1 MHGVHIPVYY
11 PVNVS
16 FFLIFAGL
24 PTTQAKNINTKKC
37 TRRRAEDQMLLVVS
51 VFQLQRSRRRC
62 SRQRKQS
69 TKENRSEAFSF
80 WLGSGLIKIKVVT
93 IFSITD

>member
-51 VFQLQRSRRRC
+51 VFQLDRQRSRRRG
-62 SRQRKQS
+62 SRQRG
-69 TKENRSEAFSF
+69 R
-80 WLGSGLIKIKVVT
+80 KINKRE
-93 IFSITD
+93 SK

>member
-37 TRRRAEDQMLLVVS
+37 TRRRAEDQMIRCCFLL
-51 VFQLQRSRRRC
+51 FQCFSWTGGQAEKQKK
-62 SRQRKQS
+62 RQQA
-69 TKENRSEAFSF
+69 EEAINKRES
-80 WLGSGLIKIKVVT
+80 K
-93 IFSITD
+93 